1 VNPQAA
7 GLILR
12 KGVIMSIRA
21 DRRRFLRATAAGGA
35 LLGAGDLSFLSRLG
49 SVSADEAALDPKV
62 VRLQPEIEPLVR
74 LLEETP
80 RERLLEEVAAR
91 VKKGTA
97 YRDVLAALLLAGVRN
112 VQPRPSV
119 GHKFHAVLVVNSAHL
134 ASLASPDTDR
144 WLPIFWALDYFK
156 SSQAQDVREG
166 NWTMPPVDESAVPPA
181 RKARQAFC
189 AAMDGWDESAA
200 DAAVAG
206 LARTSGANQVYELFF
221 RYGARDFR
229 SIGHKAIYVANSWRT
244 LQCIGWQHA
253 EPVLR
258 SLAYALLMHEDGNPA
273 GRDDPADRPWKHN
286 QERADRIKDEWMG
299 GKPDQSA
306 SADLVATLRKGSAD
320 DACDQVVELLDR
332 GVCPQSIWDACFAGA
347 GELLLRQPGIVSL
360 HAVTSTN
367 ALHFAFQAS
376 GDDKTRRLLLLQN
389 AAFLPLFRAAMGG
402 RGKTADARIDA
413 LEPRGTSADSPAALE
428 EIFALASHDRMA
440 AARKALAY
448 LQAGR
453 DPSALINSARRL
465 VFLKGDDPHDY
476 KFSSAVLE
484 DYDNASPA
492 WRDRYLASSLL
503 LLPGSGDRDNNLVK
517 RTRAALEA

>member
-1 VNPQAA
+1 
-7 GLILR
+7 
-12 KGVIMSIRA
+12 MSIRT
-21 DRRRFLRATAAGGA
+21 DRRRFLQASTAGVATAG
-35 LLGAGDLSFLSRLG
+35 LGDLGFLSRLRP
-49 SVSADEAALDPKV
+49 VSADEATLDSKV

-91 VKKGTA
+91 VRKGKA

-166 NWTMPPVDESAVPPA
+166 NWTMGPVDESAVPPA
-181 RKARQAFC
+181 RKARAALA
-189 AAMDGWDESAA
+189 AAMDNWDEAAA
-200 DAAVAG
+200 DAAVAS
-206 LARTSGANQVYELFF
+206 LARSAGTNEVYELFF

-229 SIGHKAIYVANSWRT
+229 SIGHKAIYVANSCRT

-258 SLAYALLMHEDGNPA
+258 SLAYALLMHEGGNPA
-273 GRDDPADRPWKHN
+273 RRDDPADRPWRHN
-286 QERADRIKDEWMG
+286 QERADRIKDEWSG
-299 GKPDQSA
+299 GAPDAAA
-306 SADLVATLRKGSAD
+306 SADLLGTLRKGSDD
-320 DACDQVVELLDR
+320 DACEQVVELLNR
-332 GVCPQSIWDACFAGA
+332 GVAPQSVWDALFDTA

-367 ALHFAFQAS
+367 ALHFAYQAS
-376 GDDKTRRLLLLQN
+376 GDDRTRRLLMLQN
-389 AAFLPLFRAAMGG
+389 AAFLTLFRGAMGG
-402 RGKTADARIDA
+402 RGKVGDARIDQ
-413 LEPRGTSADSPAALE
+413 LEPVATSKDEPAAVE
-428 EIFALASHDRMA
+428 EIFAEASRDRPT

-448 LQAGR
+448 LRAGH
-453 DPSALINSARRL
+453 DPRALIDAARRL
-465 VFLKGDDPHDY
+465 VFLKGNDAHDY

-484 DYDNASPA
+484 DFYNASPS
-492 WRDRYLASSLL
+492 WRERYLASSLL
-503 LLPGSGDRDNNLVK
+503 LLPGSADRDNDLVE
-517 RTRAALEA
+517 RTRAALHA